1 MACGRKS
8 LAPFSQSKR
17 SYSFHLKK
25 VKKLMENSL
34 LTKVD
39 IKACQKRI
47 VLLLCKLLIQLN
59 RCGAITIILSQSAR
73 MKIDA
78 NIHNYQYD
86 RIG

>member
-39 IKACQKRI
+39 IKA
-47 VLLLCKLLIQLN
+47 
-59 RCGAITIILSQSAR
+59 
-73 MKIDA
+73 
-78 NIHNYQYD
+78 
-86 RIG
+86 